1 MLKGFAR
8 LGVYGM
14 AGAGAWEFGKQ
25 SYTGDTFYKQGK
37 AWLPGPEDAL
47 HAIGSYL
54 KSFVTSDNGP
64 APVGVYA
71 QSAMDHA
78 RSARAAGFG
87 GSTTETL
94 PGKTADDLGLITARI
109 DASSIAE
116 MTRPS
121 GTQDVRVVN
130 QQPPNV
136 TVHAP
141 ISVTG
146 VSDPQAA
153 AKAAVDQL
161 GSAVKNAVDTQ
172 FSD

>member
-1 MLKGFAR
+1 MIHAENERSRPSTLR
-8 LGVYGM
+8 GVAYPL
-14 AGAGAWEFGKQ
+14 
-25 SYTGDTFYKQGK
+25 T
-37 AWLPGPEDAL
+37 L
-47 HAIGSYL
+47 HALGSYL
-54 KSFVTSDNGP
+54 KSFVTPDSAP
-64 APVGVYA
+64 APAGVYA
-71 QSAMDHA
+71 QSAMDSA
-78 RSARAAGFG
+78 RAARAAGFG

-116 MTRPS
+116 MVRPS

-141 ISVTG
+141 ISITG
-146 VSDPQAA
+146 VADPQAA
-153 AKAAVDQL
+153 ANAVIGQL
-161 GSAVKNAVDTQ
+161 GAAVKNAADSQ